1 MSDDAILL
9 PIAETGTRPPLYCVH
24 AVSGS
29 PFPYVP
35 FGRAVGAGQ
44 PVFAVEAPG
53 FDNDADPVADVTA
66 LAERYAA
73 LLHSRH
79 PAGQLALLGWSF
91 GGVVAH
97 ETALRLQR
105 AGTDVALLVLVDST
119 CPVPAPVPPE
129 PELLRRFVQDM
140 LSEAGL
146 AAHEVRATL
155 AALPH
160 ESSPERFFAAATA
173 SDSLLAD
180 LAPALLRRRYG
191 VFRAHVHALYTHRAR
206 PGHRGRTL
214 CVQADQSP
222 PVGRTWDGVLDGAEV
237 VTVPGDH
244 HSIWSGTGLER
255 LVAEVSGRLAGV
267 EVR

>member
-1 MSDDAILL
+1 MSDDALL
-9 PIAETGTRPPLYCVH
+9 LTLAETGALPPLYCVH

-35 FGRAVGAGQ
+35 LGRALGAGR
-44 PVFAVEAPG
+44 PVFALEAPG
-53 FDNDADPVADVTA
+53 FDNDSAPVTDVPE

-73 LLHSRH
+73 LLHARH
-79 PAGQLALLGWSF
+79 PEGQLALLGWSF

-97 ETALRLQR
+97 ETALRLDR

-119 CPVPAPVPPE
+119 CPVPAPVPAE
-129 PELLRRFVQDM
+129 PELLRRFVHDL
-140 LSEAGL
+140 LSEAGVP
-146 AAHEVRATL
+146 ADTVRATV
-155 AALPH
+155 AALPE
-160 ESSPERFFAAATA
+160 ESSPERFLAAATA
-173 SDSLLAD
+173 GDSLLAD
-180 LAPALLRRRYG
+180 LSPALLRRRYD

-214 CVQADQSP
+214 CVQAAESP

-244 HSIWSGTGLER
+244 HSIWSGAGLAR
-255 LVAEVSGRLAGV
+255 IAAEVTDRLAGA

>member
-1 MSDDAILL
+1 MSDEVLLL
-9 PIAETGTRPPLYCVH
+9 PIAEEGTRPPLYCVH

-44 PVFAVEAPG
+44 PVLAFEAPG
-53 FDNDADPVADVTA
+53 FDNDDRPVADVA
-66 LAERYAA
+66 DLAERYAA
-73 LLHSRH
+73 LLHTRH
-79 PAGQLALLGWSF
+79 PAGPLALLGWSF

-97 ETALRLQR
+97 ETALRLQS

-129 PELLRRFVQDM
+129 PHLLRRFVQDM

-146 AAHEVRATL
+146 AAPQIRATL
-155 AALPH
+155 EKLPR

-173 SDSLLAD
+173 GDSLLAD
-180 LAPALLRRRYG
+180 LTPALLHRRYQ
-191 VFRAHVHALYTHRAR
+191 VFRVHVHALHTHRAR

-214 CVQADQSP
+214 CVQAAQSP
-222 PVGRTWDGVLDGAEV
+222 PVGRTWEGVLDHLEV

-244 HSIWSGTGLER
+244 HSMWSGGGLQR
-255 LVAEVSGRLAGV
+255 IVTEVGDRLAAV
-267 EVR
+267 EAR